1 MDEEDFEEKD
11 LEEEDLEEEDLGDAP
26 VERLETFSLK
36 LSMEDEDMI
45 EDELVASVEA
55 MAS

>member
-1 MDEEDFEEKD
+1 MDEEDFEEEE
-11 LEEEDLEEEDLGDAP
+11 LEEEDSGEAP

-36 LSMEDEDMI
+36 LSMEDEGMI

-55 MAS
+55 TAS